1 MTLSI
6 IPGTEAKDVVDSKM
20 PVDMMSV
27 HIFGRSVEHM
37 FLFIVTDQANLEGEG
52 SG

>member
-27 HIFGRSVEHM
+27 HIFGKVSRHM
-37 FLFIVTDQANLEGEG
+37 FLCIITDQANLEGEG